1 MFVDDGTQVFDP
13 VIGETCKQARGGS
26 WRIQKGF
33 RSPTSATREQKG
45 GTTVSFQGALPKRW
59 IAGGMALLGLTALG
73 LILNRASAQTGSNSS
88 RSSSAKAEKTAPA
101 DSAEV
106 KEIVQREPIPYPT
119 LRKSSSALRNGSSKT
134 VRAGIN
140 GEKQITYRV
149 TYKDGKEVHREKVA
163 TKILKHS
170 VPEVVAV
177 GSRTTLASRGYLSG
191 RKMII
196 MSATSYSPSPRE
208 NGGSSRTATG
218 LKIGHGIVA
227 VDPNFIPLGTKLYIE
242 GYGYAVAGDTGG
254 AIKGNRIDLGH
265 DSTSASN
272 RFGRRKVKVYILD

>member
-1 MFVDDGTQVFDP
+1 
-13 VIGETCKQARGGS
+13 
-26 WRIQKGF
+26 
-33 RSPTSATREQKG
+33 
-45 GTTVSFQGALPKRW
+45 
-59 IAGGMALLGLTALG
+59 MALLGVTALG
-73 LILNRASAQTGSNSS
+73 LIHNRASAQTDSNSS
-88 RSSSAKAEKTAPA
+88 RPNSAKSDQTATITSTA
-101 DSAEV
+101 SEEV
-106 KEIVQREPIPYPT
+106 KLVVQREPIPYPT
-119 LRKSSSALRNGSSKT
+119 LRKSSSTLRNGSSKT
-134 VRAGIN
+134 VRAGVN

-149 TYKDGKEVHREKVA
+149 TSKDAKEIRRETVA

-170 VPEVVAV
+170 VPEVVAI
-177 GSRTTLASRGYLSG
+177 GSRTMLASRGYLSG
-191 RKMII
+191 RKMIV
-196 MSATSYSPSPRE
+196 MSATSYSPDPSE
-208 NGGSSRTATG
+208 NGGSSRTSTG